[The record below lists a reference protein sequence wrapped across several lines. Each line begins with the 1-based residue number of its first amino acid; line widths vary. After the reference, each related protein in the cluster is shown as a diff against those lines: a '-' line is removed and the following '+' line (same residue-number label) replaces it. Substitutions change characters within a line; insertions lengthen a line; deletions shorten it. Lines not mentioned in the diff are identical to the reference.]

1 MFKFI
6 KSVRDEMKNVTWPTG
21 KRLRKDVSIVIQTT
35 VLFSIFFGVVDF
47 GIQFIIGL
55 FV

>member
-1 MFKFI
+1 MKFI

-21 KRLRKDVSIVIQTT
+21 KRLRKDVSTVIQTT
-35 VLFSIFFGVVDF
+35 ILFAIFFGVVDY
-47 GIQFIIGL
+47 GIQFLVEL